1 MYTFSEYGDND
12 SCDDIGHNHNDN
24 GNDDDRANYTD
35 NCDSYNDIDDNNDE
49 IDGDDNDWIWSTKI
63 TQQPDIDFVYIYTVV
78 YIVYIYSIVPYYM
91 YTLDQVLYEYM

>member
-1 MYTFSEYGDND
+1 MYTSSE
-12 SCDDIGHNHNDN
+12 CWDN

-49 IDGDDNDWIWSTKI
+49 IDGDDKDWIWSTKI

>member
-12 SCDDIGHNHNDN
+12 SCDDIGHNRNDN

-49 IDGDDNDWIWSTKI
+49 IGGDDND
-63 TQQPDIDFVYIYTVV
+63 QAAA
-78 YIVYIYSIVPYYM
+78 
-91 YTLDQVLYEYM
+91 